1 MSKFCKNCGSELTE
15 GNDICSYC
23 GTNNGEE
30 TNNSEPIIENNQNS
44 NSVNV
49 ENVQEQNNNTYSN
62 DVQNQNVNNNSSAK
76 YNTNA
81 IIAFVC
87 SIVGLVIFGVIL
99 GFVSVGMRSDFFKT
113 YKRI

>member
-15 GNDICSYC
+15 GNNICSYC

-30 TNNSEPIIENNQNS
+30 NNNNEPIIENNQNS
-44 NSVNV
+44 NNV
-49 ENVQEQNNNTYSN
+49 IAENVQEPNNNTYSN
-62 DVQNQNVNNNSSAK
+62 NNQNINENQSTK